1 MRTVPLPE
9 DEDSVPTSSMRRNVL
24 MRRAGS
30 AEEYRRA
37 IHRCIGVAALR
48 ARRHSNESDAKTQA
62 CGTEQTERKRTKRL
76 YLLLLFLLLQTAACS
91 V

>member
-9 DEDSVPTSSMRRNVL
+9 DEDSVPTSSMRRNFL

-30 AEEYRRA
+30 TEEDRRA

-48 ARRHSNESDAKTQA
+48 AIWEEKLDMAKAQ
-62 CGTEQTERKRTKRL
+62 Q
-76 YLLLLFLLLQTAACS
+76 
-91 V
+91 